1 MNGAFQDAL
10 PVHDKIADLIPE
22 VPDLPT
28 ETVINTLLFCST
40 FVSHHRY
47 NITSSLNEKVNG
59 HL

>member
-28 ETVINTLLFCST
+28 ETVINTIILF
-40 FVSHHRY
+40 
-47 NITSSLNEKVNG
+47 NICVTSQI
-59 HL
+59 